1 MEEITIRAALN
12 ADLETLREFEQGVI
26 EAERPFDPTLNTGRI
41 SYYDIE
47 KMISA
52 DDVMLMVAEHE
63 LQLIASGYAR
73 IEASKP
79 FLKHNRH
86 AYLGCM
92 YVHPGFRGR
101 GINRRIIEALKQW
114 SIKNGISEWRLDVY
128 VENEQAIR
136 AYEKIGFKKHMIEM
150 AMR

>member
-26 EAERPFDPTLNTGRI
+26 EAERPSDPTLNTGRI

-63 LQLIASGYAR
+63 GQLIASGYAR

-86 AYLGCM
+86 AYLGFM